1 MAYRTRRDSLLWRTW
16 DNILLRTFFYY
27 VFMGL
32 LVWALWTW
40 MPDGWRA
47 FLSKAIAEL
56 TGGGGQ
62 GRAGVGK
69 SAEALLSG
77 NAQGGQEGELA
88 TSAALAMVAA
98 FFIALPVAWVYSLTR
113 AKKGYRQALAQAL
126 IVLPVVDAAVIVLV
140 KNSLALAFSLA
151 GIVAAVRFRNTLED
165 TKDAVY
171 ILVAAAIGLA
181 SGTQV
186 PVAFVLSVA
195 FNIVTVLLWYT
206 DFGRHPAALGG
217 AMAEERL
224 ARTREQLSHTQTF
237 VAVMDDE
244 LLKEMSPAQL
254 DALADRA
261 WRRRKKMSPDLDKKA
276 EEEKGRYDTLLRVHT
291 SAPDDVRARVEPVL
305 RKHVKRWRF
314 GHVVHE
320 SETAHIVEF
329 SLRLGND
336 ADPTEITAAV
346 QNAVEDLATNV
357 EML

>member
-1 MAYRTRRDSLLWRTW
+1 MMAYRRDSLLQRTW
-16 DNILLRTFFYY
+16 DNVLLRTFLYY

-32 LVWALWTW
+32 FVWALWTF
-40 MPDGWRA
+40 MPASWHA
-47 FLSKAIAEL
+47 FLEKAVNEL

-62 GRAGVGK
+62 GRAGVSKGADMFTQAPNV
-69 SAEALLSG
+69 SA
-77 NAQGGQEGELA
+77 EGELA
-88 TSAALAMVAA
+88 TSAALAVIAA

-186 PVAFVLSVA
+186 PVALVLSIA
-195 FNIVTVLLWYT
+195 FNIVTVILWYT
-206 DFGRHPAALGG
+206 DFGRNPAGLGG
-217 AMAEERL
+217 ALAEERL
-224 ARTREQLSHTQTF
+224 ARTREQLSHTQSF
-237 VAVMDDE
+237 VAVMDDV

-261 WRRRKKMSPDLDKKA
+261 WRRRKKMSPDI
-276 EEEKGRYDTLLRVHT
+276 EKQDDLEKFDTLLRVHT
-291 SAPDDVRARVEPVL
+291 SQPDKIRPLVEPVL
-305 RKHVKRWRF
+305 KKKVKTWRF
-314 GHVVHE
+314 SQVIHDSPTEHV
-320 SETAHIVEF
+320 VEF
-329 SLRLGND
+329 SMHLGEN
-336 ADPTEITAAV
+336 ADQTELMAAV
-346 QNAVEDLATNV
+346 QNAVEETATNV
-357 EML
+357 ELI